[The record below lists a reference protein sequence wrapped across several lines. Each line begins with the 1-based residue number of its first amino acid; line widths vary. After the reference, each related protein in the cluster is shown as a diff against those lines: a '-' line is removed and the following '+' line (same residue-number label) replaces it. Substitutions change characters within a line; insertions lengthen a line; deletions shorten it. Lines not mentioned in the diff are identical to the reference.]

1 MEELCAEEGL
11 ALQGFRAQAAYHAFQ
26 CLLLARR
33 PQEAL
38 PWIQRAR
45 QQLQTTRGEDHPDVA
60 VLRGY
65 EQDPLSHPAASDEQ
79 IDWSPVGL
87 VVVASAIALALGQS
101 AP

>member
-1 MEELCAEEGL
+1 MVFLKP
-11 ALQGFRAQAAYHAFQ
+11 FAFTG
-26 CLLLARR
+26 
-33 PQEAL
+33 P
-38 PWIQRAR
+38 I
-45 QQLQTTRGEDHPDVA
+45 T
-60 VLRGY
+60 GY